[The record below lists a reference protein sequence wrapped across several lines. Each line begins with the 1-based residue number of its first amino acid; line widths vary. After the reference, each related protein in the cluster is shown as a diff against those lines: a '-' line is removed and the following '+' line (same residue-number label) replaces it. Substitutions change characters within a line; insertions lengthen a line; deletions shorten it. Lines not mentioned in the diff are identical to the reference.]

1 MIKLDICK
9 ARMANIVNITIKT
22 KTKAKI
28 SKHIQIYE
36 RII

>member
-22 KTKAKI
+22 KTKNKNKQA
-28 SKHIQIYE
+28 YTDL
-36 RII
+36 